1 MADWGEAAELQE
13 KELAQQVKNVT
24 INSNNASQQNEDPEE
39 TENIPLADKALLQKV
54 IRTGLVSTKNDIE
67 VQRKDPNSPL
77 YSVKSFEALHLK
89 PNILKGVY
97 AMGYNAPSKIQETA
111 LPTLLADPP
120 QNMIAQSQSGTGKTA
135 AFVIA
140 MLSRV
145 EPSEKFPQ
153 VLCLSPTLELAL
165 QIGQVV
171 KKIGQ
176 FCTDIDIRYA
186 VRGEEVSRGTKLTE
200 QVIIGTP
207 GKVFD
212 WATKLRCLDLSKMKV
227 FVLDEADIMIDTQ
240 GLQDQSIRI
249 HKLLPK
255 TCQMMLFSATYEK
268 DVMQFAEC
276 IIPNPYIIKLKREE
290 ESVESIKQYY
300 VDCPSQESKYRA
312 IAMIYSS
319 VSVGQAIIFCHTRK
333 TASWLA
339 EKLTRDGHSV
349 GLLTGELE
357 VDQRIAVLERFR
369 KEKEKVLITTNV
381 VARVGFCRIW

>member
-1 MADWGEAAELQE
+1 
-13 KELAQQVKNVT
+13 
-24 INSNNASQQNEDPEE
+24 
-39 TENIPLADKALLQKV
+39 
-54 IRTGLVSTKNDIE
+54 
-67 VQRKDPNSPL
+67 
-77 YSVKSFEALHLK
+77 
-89 PNILKGVY
+89 
-97 AMGYNAPSKIQETA
+97 
-111 LPTLLADPP
+111 
-120 QNMIAQSQSGTGKTA
+120 MIAQSQSGTGKTA

-381 VARVGFCRIW
+381 VARGIDIEQVTLVVNYDLPVDMEGNADCETYLHRIGRTGRFGKSGLAINMVDGPRALNVLKQIENHFGRKISKLDTDNLEEVERLTEE